1 MRGSIVSEQNKHE
14 RLSRFVGI
22 EMIPEGLCML
32 RVVLADDEN
41 KVILLLQKLIDWE
54 SLGYEIA
61 GTANDGLRA
70 LELVRQEQP
79 DLLITDIRMPGY
91 SGIELIQRAKELQP
105 NLHFIVIS
113 GYRKFEYAQTALKYG
128 VEDYVLKPIKQ
139 DELTSILLRLKDK
152 LGEEAAL
159 EFRLKKS
166 GERQQELL
174 MASLADAAEHQQS
187 FSAYADKRFH
197 SSVGICF
204 AALVRV
210 DMAGAART
218 LDSCQVILRYAL
230 EIVRRELRTLTDVY
244 AAAARKE
251 GVAVVLRMS
260 AYRTVAVK
268 QCFTKIQ
275 KEIEQQRDMFGDLR
289 CTVCL
294 GSRQTSFE
302 EVVLSMRQA
311 LWLCRD
317 HLCRTQSWRDAE
329 TDRPALGQQYVME
342 AAQKKRFQVA
352 AECLDEE
359 RFRQELEES
368 FAAVRSRPDLN
379 GQMLEDWFHQVLEAC
394 LYGMRQTGQVDGRFP
409 AEMEDRFWLC
419 ADTRDVFETLRDG
432 VCRQIRQLE
441 AERSLRETRPIT
453 DAKRYIQQHY
463 RELLRLEDVSS
474 AVGFNA
480 TYFSTLFKKET
491 GQNFVD
497 YLTEL
502 RIGKA
507 KELLSGDDLSVQD
520 VAEMVGYQDLK
531 YFSKLFKKTTGVS
544 PSDYKK
550 LYR

>member
-1 MRGSIVSEQNKHE
+1 
-14 RLSRFVGI
+14 
-22 EMIPEGLCML
+22 ML

-54 SLGYEIA
+54 SLGYEIV

-70 LELVRQEQP
+70 LELVREKQP
-79 DLLITDIRMPGY
+79 NLLITDIRMPGY
-91 SGIELIQRAKELQP
+91 SGIELVQRAKELQP

-113 GYRKFEYAQTALKYG
+113 GYRKFEYAQNALKYG
-128 VEDYVLKPIKQ
+128 VEDYLLKPIKQ
-139 DELTSILLRLKDK
+139 DELTGILLRLKDK

-159 EFRLKKS
+159 ELRLKKS

-174 MASLADAAEHQQS
+174 MEALADASERQQPFMS
-187 FSAYADKRFH
+187 YADKRFH
-197 SSVGICF
+197 TSGGICF

-210 DMAGAART
+210 DMVGTAQTPG
-218 LDSCQVILRYAL
+218 SYQIILRYAL
-230 EIVRRELRTLTDVY
+230 EIVRRELRALTDIY
-244 AAAARKE
+244 AAAVRKE
-251 GVAVVLRMS
+251 GVAIVLRMA
-260 AYRTVAVK
+260 AYRTVAMK

-275 KEIEQQRDMFGDLR
+275 KEIESQRDMFGTLR

-294 GSRQTSFE
+294 GSRQTAFE
-302 EVVLSMRQA
+302 DAVLSMRQA

-317 HLCRTQSWRDAE
+317 HLCRTQAWRDAE
-329 TDRPALGQQYVME
+329 IERPVLGQRYMME

-359 RFRQELEES
+359 RFQQELDES
-368 FAAVRSRPDLN
+368 CGAVLSHPDLN
-379 GQMLEDWFHQVLEAC
+379 GQMLEDWFDQVLEAC
-394 LYGMRQTGQVDGRFP
+394 LYGMRQTGQVDERFP

-419 ADTRDVFETLRDG
+419 TDAQGVLQVLRESI
-432 VCRQIRQLE
+432 CRQIRQLA
-441 AERSLRETRPIT
+441 AERSQRETRPIT

-463 RELLRLEDVSS
+463 REALRLEDVSS
-474 AVGFNA
+474 AVGFNT

-502 RIGKA
+502 RISKA

-520 VAEMVGYQDLK
+520 VAENVGYRDLK
-531 YFSKLFKKTTGVS
+531 YFSKLFKKVTGVS

>member
-1 MRGSIVSEQNKHE
+1 
-14 RLSRFVGI
+14 
-22 EMIPEGLCML
+22 ML

-41 KVILLLQKLIDWE
+41 KIILLLQKLIDWE

-70 LELVRQEQP
+70 LELVREKQP
-79 DLLITDIRMPGY
+79 HLLITDVRMPGC
-91 SGIELIQRAKELQP
+91 SGIELIQRAKDLQP
-105 NLHFIVIS
+105 NLHFIIIS
-113 GYRKFEYAQTALKYG
+113 GYRKFEYAQNALKYG
-128 VEDYVLKPIKQ
+128 VEDYLLKPIKQ
-139 DELTSILLRLKDK
+139 DELTGILLRLKDK
-152 LGEEAAL
+152 MGEEAAL

-174 MASLADAAEHQQS
+174 MESLADASEHQQS
-187 FSAYADKRFH
+187 FMAYADQRFRT
-197 SSVGICF
+197 SVGICF

-210 DMAGAART
+210 DMASAAQT
-218 LDSCQVILRYAL
+218 PGSYQIILRYAL

-251 GVAVVLRMS
+251 GVAIVLRMS
-260 AYRTVAVK
+260 AYRTVEIK

-275 KEIEQQRDMFGDLR
+275 KEIEQHRDMFGNLR

-317 HLCRTQSWRDAE
+317 HLCRPQTWLDAE
-329 TDRPALGQQYVME
+329 VSRPILGHRYMME
-342 AAQKKRFQVA
+342 PSQKKRFQVA

-359 RFRQELEES
+359 RFCQELDES
-368 FAAVRSRPDLN
+368 RGALLARPDLN
-379 GQMLEDWFHQVLEAC
+379 GQMLEDWFGQVLEAC
-394 LYGMRQTGQVDGRFP
+394 LYGMRQTGHVDERFP
-409 AEMEDRFWLC
+409 GEMEERFWLC
-419 ADTRDVFETLRDG
+419 ADAQSVLQALREGICREIRRLRD
-432 VCRQIRQLE
+432 
-441 AERSLRETRPIT
+441 ERSQRETRPIT

-463 RELLRLEDVSS
+463 QEALRLEDVSS
-474 AVGFNA
+474 AAGFNA

-491 GQNFVD
+491 GQNFMD
-497 YLTEL
+497 YLTDL

-507 KELLSGDDLSVQD
+507 KELLSGEDLSVQD
-520 VAEMVGYQDLK
+520 VAELVGYRDLK
-531 YFSKLFKKTTGVS
+531 YFSKLFKKLTGVS

>member
-1 MRGSIVSEQNKHE
+1 
-14 RLSRFVGI
+14 
-22 EMIPEGLCML
+22 ML

-70 LELVRQEQP
+70 LELVREEQP
-79 DLLITDIRMPGY
+79 HLLITDVRMPGC
-91 SGIELIQRAKELQP
+91 SGIELIRRAKDLQP
-105 NLHFIVIS
+105 NLRFIVIS
-113 GYRKFEYAQTALKYG
+113 GYRKFEYAQNALKYG
-128 VEDYVLKPIKQ
+128 VEDYLLKPLKQ
-139 DELTSILLRLKDK
+139 DELTGILLRLKDK
-152 LGEEAAL
+152 MGEEATL

-174 MASLADAAEHQQS
+174 MESLADATERQQS
-187 FSAYADKRFH
+187 FMAYADKRFQT
-197 SSVGICF
+197 SVGICF

-210 DMAGAART
+210 DMGGAAWT
-218 LDSCQVILRYAL
+218 PGSYQIILRNAL
-230 EIVRRELRTLTDVY
+230 EIIRRELRALTDVY

-260 AYRTVAVK
+260 AYRTVEVK

-275 KEIEQQRDMFGDLR
+275 KEIEQQRDMFGNLR

-294 GSRQTSFE
+294 GSRQSSFE
-302 EVVLSMRQA
+302 EAVLSMRQA
-311 LWLCRD
+311 LWLCLD

-329 TDRPALGQQYVME
+329 VDRPALSHRYRME
-342 AAQKKRFQVA
+342 PSQKTRFQVA

-359 RFRQELEES
+359 RFRRELDES
-368 FAAVRSRPDLN
+368 CGALLSQPDLN
-379 GQMLEDWFHQVLEAC
+379 GQMLEDWFDQVLEAC
-394 LYGMRQTGQVDGRFP
+394 LYGMRQTGRVDDRFSE
-409 AEMEDRFWLC
+409 EMEERFWLC
-419 ADTRDVFETLRDG
+419 GNAQDVFQALREG
-432 VCRQIRQLE
+432 VCRQIKLLE

-463 RELLRLEDVSS
+463 QEALRLEDVSS

-491 GQNFVD
+491 GQNFMD
-497 YLTEL
+497 YLTDL

-507 KELLSGDDLSVQD
+507 KELLSGEDLSVQD
-520 VAEMVGYQDLK
+520 VAEMVGYRDLK
-531 YFSKLFKKTTGVS
+531 YFSKLFKKVTGVS

>member
-1 MRGSIVSEQNKHE
+1 
-14 RLSRFVGI
+14 
-22 EMIPEGLCML
+22 ML

-54 SLGYEIA
+54 PLGYEIA
-61 GTANDGLRA
+61 GAANDGLRA
-70 LELVRQEQP
+70 LELVREKQP
-79 DLLITDIRMPGY
+79 HLLITDVRMPGC
-91 SGIELIQRAKELQP
+91 SGIELIRRAKELQP
-105 NLHFIVIS
+105 NLRIIVIS

-128 VEDYVLKPIKQ
+128 VEDYLLKPIKQ
-139 DELTSILLRLKDK
+139 DELTGILLRLKDK

-159 EFRLKKS
+159 EFQLKKS

-174 MASLADAAEHQQS
+174 IEALAGATERQQS
-187 FSAYADKRFH
+187 FVAYADQRFQA
-197 SSVGICF
+197 SVGICF

-210 DMAGAART
+210 D
-218 LDSCQVILRYAL
+218 LDSAAQTSGSYPIILRYAL

-260 AYRTVAVK
+260 AYRTVEVK

-275 KEIEQQRDMFGDLR
+275 KEIEQQRDMFGNLR

-294 GSRQTSFE
+294 GGRQTSFE

-317 HLCRTQSWRDAE
+317 RLCRPQTWLDAE
-329 TDRPALGQQYVME
+329 VNRPALGHRYVME
-342 AAQKKRFQVA
+342 PSQKKRFQVA

-359 RFRQELEES
+359 RLCQELDES
-368 FAAVRSRPDLN
+368 RGALLSRPDLN
-379 GQMLEDWFHQVLEAC
+379 GQMLEDWFDQVLEAC
-394 LYGMRQTGQVDGRFP
+394 LYGMRQTAHVDERFS
-409 AEMEDRFWLC
+409 AEMEERFWLC
-419 ADTRDVFETLRDG
+419 TDAQDVLQVLRES
-432 VCRQIRQLE
+432 VCQQIRRLE
-441 AERSLRETRPIT
+441 AERSQRETRPIT

-463 RELLRLEDVSS
+463 QEALRLEDVSS

-531 YFSKLFKKTTGVS
+531 YFSKLFKKNTGVS

>member
-1 MRGSIVSEQNKHE
+1 ME
-14 RLSRFVGI
+14 
-22 EMIPEGLCML
+22 
-32 RVVLADDEN
+32 
-41 KVILLLQKLIDWE
+41 
-54 SLGYEIA
+54 
-61 GTANDGLRA
+61 
-70 LELVRQEQP
+70 
-79 DLLITDIRMPGY
+79 
-91 SGIELIQRAKELQP
+91 
-105 NLHFIVIS
+105 
-113 GYRKFEYAQTALKYG
+113 
-128 VEDYVLKPIKQ
+128 
-139 DELTSILLRLKDK
+139 
-152 LGEEAAL
+152 
-159 EFRLKKS
+159 
-166 GERQQELL
+166 
-174 MASLADAAEHQQS
+174 SLADATEHQQS
-187 FSAYADKRFH
+187 FLAYADERFQT
-197 SSVGICF
+197 SVGICF

-210 DMAGAART
+210 DMAGAAQT
-218 LDSCQVILRYAL
+218 PGSYQVILRYAL

-251 GVAVVLRMS
+251 GVAIVLRMS
-260 AYRTVAVK
+260 AYRTVEVK

-275 KEIEQQRDMFGDLR
+275 KEIEQHRDMFGNLR

-317 HLCRTQSWRDAE
+317 HLCRSQSWLDAE
-329 TDRPALGQQYVME
+329 VSRPVLGHRYMME
-342 AAQKKRFQVA
+342 PSQKKRFQVA

-368 FAAVRSRPDLN
+368 CGALLARPDLN
-379 GQMLEDWFHQVLEAC
+379 GQMLEDWFNQVLEAC
-394 LYGMRQTGQVDGRFP
+394 LYGMRQTGQVDERFP
-409 AEMEDRFWLC
+409 SEMEERFWLC
-419 ADTRDVFETLRDG
+419 ADAQGVLQILRES
-432 VCRQIRQLE
+432 VCREIRRLE

-463 RELLRLEDVSS
+463 QEALRLEDVSS

-497 YLTEL
+497 YLTDL

-507 KELLSGDDLSVQD
+507 KELLSGEDLSVQD
-520 VAEMVGYQDLK
+520 VAELVGYQDLK
-531 YFSKLFKKTTGVS
+531 YFSKLFKKVTGVS

>member
-1 MRGSIVSEQNKHE
+1 
-14 RLSRFVGI
+14 
-22 EMIPEGLCML
+22 ML

-54 SLGYEIA
+54 SLGYEIV

-70 LELVRQEQP
+70 LELVREKQP
-79 DLLITDIRMPGY
+79 HLLITDIRMPGY
-91 SGIELIQRAKELQP
+91 SGIELVQRAKELQP
-105 NLHFIVIS
+105 NLRFIVIS
-113 GYRKFEYAQTALKYG
+113 GYRKFEYAQNALKYG
-128 VEDYVLKPIKQ
+128 VEDYLLKPIKQ
-139 DELTSILLRLKDK
+139 DELTGILLRLKDK
-152 LGEEAAL
+152 LGEEASL

-174 MASLADAAEHQQS
+174 MESLADASAHQQS
-187 FSAYADKRFH
+187 FMAYADKRFRT
-197 SSVGICF
+197 SEGICF

-210 DMAGAART
+210 DMVGTAQTPG
-218 LDSCQVILRYAL
+218 SYQIILRYAL

-244 AAAARKE
+244 AAAMRKE
-251 GVAVVLRMS
+251 GVAIVLRMA
-260 AYRTVAVK
+260 AYRTVAMK

-275 KEIEQQRDMFGDLR
+275 KEIEQQRDMFGNLR

-294 GSRQTSFE
+294 GSRQTAFE
-302 EVVLSMRQA
+302 EMVLSMRQA

-317 HLCRTQSWRDAE
+317 HLCRAQSWRDAE
-329 TDRPALGQQYVME
+329 VEHPALSQRYMME

-352 AECLDEE
+352 AECLDQA
-359 RFRQELEES
+359 RFQQELDES
-368 FAAVRSRPDLN
+368 FHAVLSLPDLN
-379 GQMLEDWFHQVLEAC
+379 GQMLEDWFYQVLEAC
-394 LYGMRQTGQVDGRFP
+394 LYGMRQTSQVDERFH
-409 AEMEDRFWLC
+409 AEMEERFWLC
-419 ADTRDVFETLRDG
+419 ADAQEVLQVLQESI
-432 VCRQIRQLE
+432 CRQIQQLE

-463 RELLRLEDVSS
+463 REALRLEDVSS

-502 RIGKA
+502 RISKA

-520 VAEMVGYQDLK
+520 VAEMVGYRDLK
-531 YFSKLFKKTTGVS
+531 YFSKLFKKVTGVS